1 MANDL
6 ILYNSLSRRK
16 EIFKPIEEE
25 DIRLYVCGPTV
36 YDRAHIGN
44 ARPVL
49 VFDLLYRLL
58 RNIYGKENVNYV
70 RNFTDV
76 DDKINEK
83 AREKKVKINEITEE
97 TIKWFHEDMDQLEAL
112 RPTSE
117 PRATNYISQMITMIV
132 ELISKAYAYPTE
144 DGHVFFSVE
153 KFDDYGRLSNK
164 DLDELVTG
172 SRIENEESK
181 KNPLDFV
188 LWKPSNSEEPGWDS
202 PWGFGRPG
210 WHIECSAMSR
220 DLLGEN
226 FDIHGGGIDLI
237 FPHHENEIAQSVCAS
252 KGKNFANFW
261 LHNGYLMLEGEKMSK
276 SLNNFITVKEL
287 IENDFSGQA
296 IRYVMLSTHYRQPI
310 NWTYK
315 RLKEAE
321 NILEKWSSLKT
332 LDDRSNVIPQP
343 VFRAL
348 LDDLNSP
355 LAISEIHKMFN
366 SGNLIDAN
374 ESCTFFGFN
383 LNGSKKKNNVGPQIA
398 GKITHLLEKRKEA
411 RIKKDFATA
420 DKIRESLL
428 LAGVEI
434 NDNEDKTSWKIKD
447 NFIKEK
453 LENL

>member
-16 EIFKPIEEE
+16 EIFKPIQDE

-315 RLKEAE
+315 RLREAE
-321 NILEKWSSLKT
+321 KILEKWSSLK
-332 LDDRSNVIPQP
+332 LSH
-343 VFRAL
+343 
-348 LDDLNSP
+348 
-355 LAISEIHKMFN
+355 IH
-366 SGNLIDAN
+366 IY
-374 ESCTFFGFN
+374 E
-383 LNGSKKKNNVGPQIA
+383 P
-398 GKITHLLEKRKEA
+398 KRQY
-411 RIKKDFATA
+411 
-420 DKIRESLL
+420 
-428 LAGVEI
+428 
-434 NDNEDKTSWKIKD
+434 
-447 NFIKEK
+447 
-453 LENL
+453 

>member
-6 ILYNSLSRRK
+6 TLYNSLSRRK
-16 EIFKPIEEE
+16 EIFKPIHEE

-76 DDKINEK
+76 DDKINDK
-83 AREKKVKINEITEE
+83 ARERKVNINEITEE

-210 WHIECSAMSR
+210 
-220 DLLGEN
+220 
-226 FDIHGGGIDLI
+226 
-237 FPHHENEIAQSVCAS
+237 
-252 KGKNFANFW
+252 
-261 LHNGYLMLEGEKMSK
+261 
-276 SLNNFITVKEL
+276 
-287 IENDFSGQA
+287 
-296 IRYVMLSTHYRQPI
+296 
-310 NWTYK
+310 
-315 RLKEAE
+315 
-321 NILEKWSSLKT
+321 
-332 LDDRSNVIPQP
+332 
-343 VFRAL
+343 
-348 LDDLNSP
+348 
-355 LAISEIHKMFN
+355 
-366 SGNLIDAN
+366 
-374 ESCTFFGFN
+374 
-383 LNGSKKKNNVGPQIA
+383 
-398 GKITHLLEKRKEA
+398 
-411 RIKKDFATA
+411 
-420 DKIRESLL
+420 
-428 LAGVEI
+428 
-434 NDNEDKTSWKIKD
+434 
-447 NFIKEK
+447 
-453 LENL
+453 

>member
-1 MANDL
+1 
-6 ILYNSLSRRK
+6 
-16 EIFKPIEEE
+16 
-25 DIRLYVCGPTV
+25 
-36 YDRAHIGN
+36 
-44 ARPVL
+44 
-49 VFDLLYRLL
+49 
-58 RNIYGKENVNYV
+58 
-70 RNFTDV
+70 
-76 DDKINEK
+76 
-83 AREKKVKINEITEE
+83 
-97 TIKWFHEDMDQLEAL
+97 
-112 RPTSE
+112 
-117 PRATNYISQMITMIV
+117 
-132 ELISKAYAYPTE
+132 
-144 DGHVFFSVE
+144 
-153 KFDDYGRLSNK
+153 
-164 DLDELVTG
+164 
-172 SRIENEESK
+172 
-181 KNPLDFV
+181 
-188 LWKPSNSEEPGWDS
+188 
-202 PWGFGRPG
+202 
-210 WHIECSAMSR
+210 MSR

-287 IENDFSGQA
+287 IENDFSGQS

-315 RLKEAE
+315 RLREAE
-321 NILEKWSSLKT
+321 KILEKWSSLKT
-332 LDDRSNVIPQP
+332 LEIRSNDIPQP

-366 SGNLIDAN
+366 SGDLIDAN

-383 LNGSKKKNNVGPQIA
+383 LNETKKKNSVGQKIA
-398 GKITHLLEKRKEA
+398 EKITHLIEKRKEA

>member
-1 MANDL
+1 MAKDL

-16 EIFKPIEEE
+16 EIFKPIQEQ
-25 DIRLYVCGPTV
+25 DLRLYVCGPTV

-58 RNIYGKENVNYV
+58 RNIYGKDNVTYV

-76 DDKINEK
+76 DDKINNR
-83 AREKKVKINEITEE
+83 AREKKVTINEITEE
-97 TIKWFHEDMDQLEAL
+97 TIKWFHEDMDQLGAL

-117 PRATNYISQMITMIV
+117 PRATQYISQMITMIV
-132 ELISKAYAYPTE
+132 ELISKSYAYPTN

-153 KFDDYGRLSNK
+153 KFDDYGKLSNK
-164 DLDELVTG
+164 DLDELLTG
-172 SRIENEESK
+172 SRIENQESK
-181 KNPLDFV
+181 NNPLDFV
-188 LWKPSNSEEPGWDS
+188 LWKPSSSQEPGWDS
-202 PWGFGRPG
+202 PWGIGRPG

-220 DLLGEN
+220 DLLGEH

-252 KGKNFANFW
+252 TSRSFANFW
-261 LHNGYLMLEGEKMSK
+261 VHNGYLMLEDEKMSK

-296 IRYVMLSTHYRQPI
+296 IRYVMFSTHYRQPI

-315 RLKEAE
+315 RLREAE
-321 NILEKWSSLKT
+321 KILEKWSSLKISDNSF
-332 LDDRSNVIPQP
+332 DDIPQP
-343 VFRAL
+343 VFSAL

-374 ESCTFFGFN
+374 ASSRFFGFY
-383 LNGSKKKNNVGPQIA
+383 LNYKEEERSVGPQLEEKIA
-398 GKITHLLEKRKEA
+398 NLIEKRKEA

-428 LAGVEI
+428 LAGI
-434 NDNEDKTSWKIKD
+434 ALNDKENKTSWKIKG

-453 LENL
+453 LERL

>member
-6 ILYNSLSRRK
+6 TLYNSLSRRK
-16 EIFKPIEEE
+16 EIFKPIHEE

-44 ARPVL
+44 ARPVI

-76 DDKINEK
+76 DDKINDK
-83 AREKKVKINEITEE
+83 ARERKVNINEITEE

-117 PRATNYISQMITMIV
+117 PRATHYIPQMITMIG
-132 ELISKAYAYPTE
+132 ELISKSYAYPTD

-172 SRIENEESK
+172 SRIQNEGSK

-202 PWGFGRPG
+202 PWGVGRPG

-287 IENDFSGQA
+287 IENDFSGKA

-315 RLKEAE
+315 RLREAE
-321 NILEKWSSLKT
+321 KILEKWSSLKT
-332 LDDRSNVIPQP
+332 LENRSNDIPQP

-366 SGNLIDAN
+366 SGDLIDAN

-383 LNGSKKKNNVGPQIA
+383 LNETKKKNSVEPQLV
-398 GKITHLLEKRKEA
+398 GKINNLIEKRKEA

-434 NDNEDKTSWKIKD
+434 KDNEDKTSWKIKD